1 MRSYKDAS
9 KRNASMS
16 LLSLFLRNESGAT
29 AIEYAVIALLVSVAA
44 VGAMTALGGKLTGT
58 FESVA
63 NQFK

>member
-1 MRSYKDAS
+1 
-9 KRNASMS
+9 MS